1 MAECN
6 KQAVEEVKRN
16 IESRK
21 EFLQNEINN
30 MRETISRLSKCNGT
44 KENPHNHNSE
54 IASLRSQISANEA
67 LIAQLSSLL
76 NAVEEA
82 TKTMEEADRELR
94 SLVEAYLHPGAISSI

>member
-30 MRETISRLSKCNGT
+30 IRETISRLDMYLRTNNTLCEELDKITEIEYNGNVMSDEYK
-44 KENPHNHNSE
+44 KEWEKQLDN
-54 IASLRSQISANEA
+54 
-67 LIAQLSSLL
+67 LIF
-76 NAVEEA
+76 
-82 TKTMEEADRELR
+82 
-94 SLVEAYLHPGAISSI
+94 G

>member
-30 MRETISRLSKCNGT
+30 MRETISRLDIISTKYADIYAAMHMGLNGAMQSVT
-44 KENPHNHNSE
+44 PIVRVS
-54 IASLRSQISANEA
+54 
-67 LIAQLSSLL
+67 
-76 NAVEEA
+76 
-82 TKTMEEADRELR
+82 M
-94 SLVEAYLHPGAISSI
+94 

>member
-30 MRETISRLSKCNGT
+30 MRETISRLDMYLRTNDTLCEELDKTTKIEYNGNVMSDEYK
-44 KENPHNHNSE
+44 KEWEKQLDN
-54 IASLRSQISANEA
+54 
-67 LIAQLSSLL
+67 LIF
-76 NAVEEA
+76 
-82 TKTMEEADRELR
+82 
-94 SLVEAYLHPGAISSI
+94 G

>member
-30 MRETISRLSKCNGT
+30 MRETISRLDMYLRTNDTLCEELDKITEIEYNGDVMSDEYK
-44 KENPHNHNSE
+44 KEWEKQLDN
-54 IASLRSQISANEA
+54 
-67 LIAQLSSLL
+67 LIF
-76 NAVEEA
+76 
-82 TKTMEEADRELR
+82 
-94 SLVEAYLHPGAISSI
+94 G

>member
-30 MRETISRLSKCNGT
+30 MKETISRLDMYLRTNNTLCEELDKITEIEYNGNVMSDEYK
-44 KENPHNHNSE
+44 KE
-54 IASLRSQISANEA
+54 
-67 LIAQLSSLL
+67 
-76 NAVEEA
+76 
-82 TKTMEEADRELR
+82 
-94 SLVEAYLHPGAISSI
+94 

>member
-30 MRETISRLSKCNGT
+30 MRETISRLDMYLRTNDTLCEELDKITEMIILKLS
-44 KENPHNHNSE
+44 H
-54 IASLRSQISANEA
+54 SL
-67 LIAQLSSLL
+67 
-76 NAVEEA
+76 
-82 TKTMEEADRELR
+82 
-94 SLVEAYLHPGAISSI
+94 

>member
-30 MRETISRLSKCNGT
+30 IRETISRLDMYLRTNDTLCEELDKITEIEYNGNVMSDEYK
-44 KENPHNHNSE
+44 KEWEKQLDN
-54 IASLRSQISANEA
+54 
-67 LIAQLSSLL
+67 LIF
-76 NAVEEA
+76 
-82 TKTMEEADRELR
+82 
-94 SLVEAYLHPGAISSI
+94 G

>member
-30 MRETISRLSKCNGT
+30 IRETISRLDMYLRTNDTLCEELEKIT
-44 KENPHNHNSE
+44 E
-54 IASLRSQISANEA
+54 IEYN
-67 LIAQLSSLL
+67 
-76 NAVEEA
+76 
-82 TKTMEEADRELR
+82 
-94 SLVEAYLHPGAISSI
+94 

>member
-30 MRETISRLSKCNGT
+30 MRETISRLDMYLRTNDTLCEELEKITEIEYNGNVMSDEYK
-44 KENPHNHNSE
+44 KEW
-54 IASLRSQISANEA
+54 
-67 LIAQLSSLL
+67 
-76 NAVEEA
+76 
-82 TKTMEEADRELR
+82 D
-94 SLVEAYLHPGAISSI
+94 